1 METES
6 PHGNSAAA
14 PEREEEAT
22 GCLLAAHDAM
32 LERRDLDGEA
42 LQAWFDFEEAA
53 FRCGVDP
60 DLSREELAAA
70 AEAVGCGTPSCP
82 KGCQAAPTAAAAEA
96 A

>member
-22 GCLLAAHDAM
+22 GCLLAAHDVM
-32 LERRDLDGEA
+32 LERTELDGEA
-42 LQAWFDFEEAA
+42 LQAWFGFEQAA

-60 DLSREELAAA
+60 DLSREGLAAA
-70 AEAVGCGTPSCP
+70 AEAVGCGTPSCT
-82 KGCQAAPTAAAAEA
+82 KGCQASRLAAEA

>member
-14 PEREEEAT
+14 PEREEEAA

-32 LERRDLDGEA
+32 MDHPDLDGEA

-53 FRCGVDP
+53 FRYGVDP
-60 DLSREELAAA
+60 DLSREELVAAA
-70 AEAVGCGTPSCP
+70 GAVGCGAFSSCP
-82 KGCQAAPTAAAAEA
+82 NGCPQARPAEA

>member
-1 METES
+1 LETG
-6 PHGNSAAA
+6 HA
-14 PEREEEAT
+14 PQGDPAVNPDDREEAT

-32 LERRDLDGEA
+32 LERTELDGEA

-60 DLSREELAAA
+60 DLSREELRAA
-70 AEAVGCGTPSCP
+70 AEAVGCAAPSCP
-82 KGCQAAPTAAAAEA
+82 KGCPAAPTAAEA